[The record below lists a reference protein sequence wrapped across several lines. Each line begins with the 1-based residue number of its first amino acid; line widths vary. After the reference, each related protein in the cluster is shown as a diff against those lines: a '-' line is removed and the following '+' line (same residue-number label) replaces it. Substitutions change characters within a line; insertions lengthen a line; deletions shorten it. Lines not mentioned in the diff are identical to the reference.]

1 MEESKASLDEAAKE
15 KYPRGNFHLISGYI
29 VDINEYLQKAM
40 IVGAEW
46 QKNQEP
52 ALPLD
57 LDEAWPTKDVLSKL
71 IWASE
76 YLLHKKSYD
85 GHNHEEINIC
95 VKRAKNILEL
105 LNESSTPLQET
116 KERFDK
122 ERNKIIGQF
131 HYNHENQKETY
142 TSFLPEEA
150 KENQDKQVELPNDYN
165 ALSEQSK

>member
-71 IWASE
+71 
-76 YLLHKKSYD
+76 
-85 GHNHEEINIC
+85 
-95 VKRAKNILEL
+95 
-105 LNESSTPLQET
+105 
-116 KERFDK
+116 
-122 ERNKIIGQF
+122 
-131 HYNHENQKETY
+131 
-142 TSFLPEEA
+142 
-150 KENQDKQVELPNDYN
+150 
-165 ALSEQSK
+165 